1 MIEETV
7 IDVVPVVS
15 TAGNPKRYI
24 GIGELASRNGV
35 SPYYIGKW
43 ADLDLIPCVRVEG
56 CNRLFPEREAM
67 AAVAWILTHYRVK
80 GHIRV
85 PPLTP
90 PPSPPPGMN

>member
-24 GIGELASRNGV
+24 GIGELAGRNGV
-35 SPYYIGKW
+35 SSYYIRKW

-56 CNRLFPEREAM
+56 CHRLFPEREAM

-80 GHIRV
+80 GRIHV
-85 PPLTP
+85 
-90 PPSPPPGMN
+90 PSPSPLPSAN